1 VTSCTICQQS
11 KPDRSKYSRL
21 LQPLSVPEQAWEVI
35 SMDFVEGLP
44 RSGSSNTIMV
54 VVDTFSKYAH
64 FVPLLYPFSALKVAQ
79 LFIDAVYK
87 LHGLPQAIV
96 SDRDRIFTSFGRSF
110 SIWLVPH

>member
-1 VTSCTICQQS
+1 
-11 KPDRSKYSRL
+11 
-21 LQPLSVPEQAWEVI
+21 VI

-79 LFIDAVYK
+79 LFIDVVYK

-96 SDRDRIFTSFGRSF
+96 SD
-110 SIWLVPH
+110 

>member
-1 VTSCTICQQS
+1 M
-11 KPDRSKYSRL
+11 
-21 LQPLSVPEQAWEVI
+21 I

-44 RSGSSNTIMV
+44 RSGSANTIMV

-64 FVPLLYPFSALKVAQ
+64 FVPLLHPFSALKVAQ